1 MDNKTKRL
9 IRLIKKAQTEYAE
22 DYLVVAIPGFLSK
35 KFIAYCAMREDLKKT
50 LEYIKLLGT
59 DVNPI
64 IKSALTYSLIALY
77 GKCYTDAS
85 KNNFPK
91 LEPKNLFKDDNQLK
105 EVHNFLMDLRHQFIA
120 HRGDT
125 ESEIGVSFM
134 VIPKKEGVEQSQVSF
149 SQVKLNAFSPE
160 ELAKIMTLINYTIEY
175 LEQVIQKNG
184 QKVYEVF
191 FDMFTPE
198 QIALML
204 MNNAKEHID
213 K

>member
-1 MDNKTKRL
+1 MDNKTKHL
-9 IRLIKKAQTEYAE
+9 IRLIKKAQAEYAE
-22 DYLVVAIPGFLSK
+22 DYLIVAIPGFLSK

-50 LEYIKLLGT
+50 LEYIKLLRT
-59 DVNPI
+59 DLDPV

-91 LEPKNLFKDDNQLK
+91 LEPKNLFKDDNQLI

-125 ESEIGVSFM
+125 ESEIGVSYM
-134 VIPKKEGVEQSQVSF
+134 VIPKKEGVEQSQVQF

-160 ELAKIMTLINYTIEY
+160 ELDKIETLISYTIGY

-184 QKVYEVF
+184 QKVYEAF

-198 QIALML
+198 QIVLML
-204 MNNAKEHID
+204 MNNAKEHE